1 MMNGSIA
8 KRYAIALY
16 EEAKELFVDQ
26 QIYNHL
32 GVLYQSMK
40 AEQELQIALINP
52 RVSIEKKY
60 TLLLLASGLDP
71 EASTLYTRFLHL
83 LLENHRE
90 NQLRL
95 IIFLYRELYR
105 EQHGIDRVVFE
116 TAVEVDDKTISHL
129 IEHIKTYRHREVEC
143 VREVN
148 PHLIGGFRLRI
159 GDRRYDYSYQHQLEL
174 IRKELCPIP

>member
-1 MMNGSIA
+1 M
-8 KRYAIALY
+8 
-16 EEAKELFVDQ
+16 
-26 QIYNHL
+26 
-32 GVLYQSMK
+32 
-40 AEQELQIALINP
+40 
-52 RVSIEKKY
+52 
-60 TLLLLASGLDP
+60 
-71 EASTLYTRFLHL
+71 
-83 LLENHRE
+83 
-90 NQLRL
+90 
-95 IIFLYRELYR
+95 
-105 EQHGIDRVVFE
+105 VFE

>member
-16 EEAKELFVDQ
+16 EEAKEQFVDQ
-26 QIYNHL
+26 QIYDHL

-71 EASTLYTRFLHL
+71 EASTLYT
-83 LLENHRE
+83 
-90 NQLRL
+90 
-95 IIFLYRELYR
+95 
-105 EQHGIDRVVFE
+105 
-116 TAVEVDDKTISHL
+116 SSS
-129 IEHIKTYRHREVEC
+129 
-143 VREVN
+143 
-148 PHLIGGFRLRI
+148 IGSCTESSMASTVWCSRQQWK
-159 GDRRYDYSYQHQLEL
+159 SMT
-174 IRKELCPIP
+174 KPSAT